1 MLLAFVGGVMNLVF
15 MGIATVIMM
24 IEKLPQ
30 IGRYLTKPLGIF
42 LVASSVWVLLSGW

>member
-1 MLLAFVGGVMNLVF
+1 

-30 IGRYLTKPLGIF
+30 IGQYLTKQLGIF